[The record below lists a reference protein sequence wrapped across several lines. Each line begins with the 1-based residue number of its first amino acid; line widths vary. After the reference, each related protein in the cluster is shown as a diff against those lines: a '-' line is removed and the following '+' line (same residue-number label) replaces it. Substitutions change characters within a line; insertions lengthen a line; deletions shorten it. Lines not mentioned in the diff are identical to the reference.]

1 MHALAFVEKRNL
13 SFMHL
18 IHTSPRNHTTD
29 NWITKWPHFQSKT
42 AETKTKKIE
51 NQIKNS
57 SQSHNNLLTG
67 IASTA
72 APFYTGE
79 GKKWVIVLR
88 RMRYCDT
95 IYKFSG
101 SDEFLSGFFVV
112 CFLGKG
118 SKRNKKKWYFV
129 LVGDL
134 YTNIFV
140 SAHTVRTIQLPLKTN
155 NVNETISAKDIKIDP

>member
-1 MHALAFVEKRNL
+1 
-13 SFMHL
+13 
-18 IHTSPRNHTTD
+18 
-29 NWITKWPHFQSKT
+29 
-42 AETKTKKIE
+42 
-51 NQIKNS
+51 
-57 SQSHNNLLTG
+57 
-67 IASTA
+67 
-72 APFYTGE
+72 
-79 GKKWVIVLR
+79 
-88 RMRYCDT
+88 MRYCDT